1 MTNRPR
7 DSEGVVVPLWAEVLM
22 LIMEFREAL
31 INKHPKKNVGLIQG
45 SRSAELI
52 TWIWPKNGRFVFRAI
67 LLLWAK

>member
-31 INKHPKKNVGLIQG
+31 INKHPKNLGLIQG
-45 SRSAELI
+45 SKLAKLI
-52 TWIWPKNGRFVFRAI
+52 TWIWPKNGRFAFGAI